1 MRTYLIVI
9 MAVGGLATHAVGADD
24 APRPSRGPRS
34 HIQAVGEVASQP
46 AAPWAGLTTARAPAV
61 LRQQLSL
68 EHGAGLIV
76 EEVSPGS
83 AAEKAGLQ
91 QHDVLVS
98 LDGQLLV
105 LPEQLVTLLEEW
117 GDDAPLDCRVIRG
130 GKSIAIC
137 LRPRRPVPADRKVAA
152 AAGASSSPSD
162 SQPADTTQREASK
175 AKSFGKLRPAA
186 SVMALVPKPPA
197 AADASSSL
205 SVTSGRAAAAA
216 PAKASAAPLNG
227 TVVQLEDGSLLQR
240 DADYSIKLSTGPD
253 ATLVVKDARGRIVF
267 NGPIATA
274 EQRSFVPTG
283 AIARVEGLER
293 LQARRQAL
301 VQRVVTEQSPNE
313 TRPERIGSLGIE
325 PVKLR

>member
-1 MRTYLIVI
+1 MRTILIVI
-9 MAVGGLATHAVGADD
+9 TVVSGLATHAGGADD
-24 APRPSRGPRS
+24 TPRPSREPRS
-34 HIQAVGEVASQP
+34 HIQAVGEVASQS

-83 AAEKAGLQ
+83 AAEKAGLK

-98 LDGQLLV
+98 LDEQLLV

-117 GDDAPLDCRVIRG
+117 GDDAPLECRVVRG
-130 GKSIAIC
+130 GKSTKVF
-137 LRPRRPVPADRKVAA
+137 LRPRRPLSAERKLA
-152 AAGASSSPSD
+152 
-162 SQPADTTQREASK
+162 ADTNQREASK
-175 AKSFGKLRPAA
+175 AKSSGKLKPAA
-186 SVMALVPKPPA
+186 SVMALLSRPPA
-197 AADASSSL
+197 VPASSAP
-205 SVTSGRAAAAA
+205 VAA
-216 PAKASAAPLNG
+216 PAASSQSSSMLLNG

-267 NGPIATA
+267 NGPIATP

-283 AIARVEGLER
+283 AIARVEGLEQ
-293 LQARRQAL
+293 LQTRRQAL
-301 VQRVVTEQSPNE
+301 VERVVTEQSPNE
-313 TRPERIGSLGIE
+313 ARPERIGTLGIK
-325 PVKLR
+325 PVELR